1 MPDSYVL
8 DANVVIRWFLPVQD
22 EDEHAQ
28 RLLRLVLAGDIV
40 AVAPR
45 NLVHEFCGVIVREFR
60 RKRKPVSEAI
70 EVFRTFLRLPIRY
83 AESESLIEGAIR
95 LSFLHGKRFYD
106 MYYFSV
112 GEREDIRVCAA
123 DEQSVAGAGPGLP
136 PYVLLHNL
144 V

>member
-8 DANVVIRWFLPVQD
+8 DASVVVRWFLPDQD
-22 EDEHAQ
+22 EGEDAQ

-60 RKRKPVSEAI
+60 RKRKPMSDAI
-70 EVFRTFLRLPIRY
+70 DAFRKFLGVPIRY
-83 AESESLIEGAIR
+83 AESDSLIEGAIR
-95 LSFLHGKRFYD
+95 LSFLHGKTFYD

-112 GEREDIRVCAA
+112 GERERLRVCTA
-123 DEQSVAGAGPGLP
+123 DENSVTSAGPGFP
-136 PYVLLHNL
+136 PHVLLRNL

>member
-8 DANVVIRWFLPVQD
+8 DASVVVRWFLPEQD
-22 EDEHAQ
+22 AGGHAQ
-28 RLLRLVLAGDIV
+28 RLLGLVLAEDII

-45 NLVHEFCGVIVREFR
+45 NLVYEFCGVIVKEFR
-60 RKRKPVSEAI
+60 RKRKPLSEAI
-70 EVFRTFLRLPIRY
+70 DAFRKFLGIPIRY
-83 AESESLIEGAIR
+83 VESDSLIEGAIR

-112 GEREDIRVCAA
+112 GEQEEIRVCTA
-123 DEQSVAGAGPGLP
+123 DENSVASVGPGFP
-136 PYVLLHNL
+136 PHVLLRNL